1 MDSSSRSQ
9 SSDGGHRP
17 RPSQGAKA
25 NGHRVD
31 KRPVSKQR
39 VPNADDFPVL
49 NGSLTPPSRSP
60 GSNGSLPN
68 GHPTAAQVLSAPP
81 PFRRDGTKESTPGNS
96 SPEPV
101 STWLFIGS
109 EKLILIHYFHYRR
122 NQSLPSRLTDTSLT
136 QVMKLQ

>member
-1 MDSSSRSQ
+1 MSPNKVCVPFSSYDEKTQQNGVDSSSRSQ

-17 RPSQGAKA
+17 RPSQGART

-60 GSNGSLPN
+60 GSNGSLSN
-68 GHPTAAQVLSAPP
+68 GHSGPTAAQVLSAPP
-81 PFRRDGTKESTPGNS
+81 PFRRDSIKESTPGNS

-101 STWLFIGS
+101 STRLFIGP
-109 EKLILIHYFHYRR
+109 ENF
-122 NQSLPSRLTDTSLT
+122 N
-136 QVMKLQ
+136 